1 MTEETRY
8 QVLSDSHG
16 FLGRLEGILMASE
29 QYGPFDAVIHLG
41 DGCRDLDRF
50 REHLPPVIQVYG
62 NCDALYTTPGTDP
75 VRVEELGGVRT
86 VLTHGHTLYVRSGTD
101 GLYNRALRDGAAA
114 VLYGHTHRQKLEY
127 RNGVLIMN
135 PGAVEMGRWALL
147 TVRKG
152 VAEGI
157 LK

>member
-1 MTEETRY
+1 MTEENRY
-8 QVLSDSHG
+8 LVLSDSHG

>member
-1 MTEETRY
+1 MTEESRY
-8 QVLSDSHG
+8 LVLSDSHG

-75 VRVEELGGVRT
+75 VRVEELGGIRT